1 LVGEGTGEG
10 TGSMTEEKIRI
21 LIVDD
26 IPETRENLKKL
37 LYFESDIEVVGAATN
52 GEEGI
57 ELAKQYRP
65 HVVLMDIN
73 MPGMDGITASEAIT
87 QEVPFA
93 QVIMMSVQS
102 EADYLRRAML
112 AGARDF
118 LTKPF
123 TSDELISTI
132 RRVHEMAASRRM
144 AMPMPQAAGP
154 SAGGTP
160 AGPPPQLGKVITV
173 FSPKG
178 GVGCSMIAVNLALAL
193 RKLTEPD
200 CKVALVDA
208 SLQFGDIGVMLNL
221 QPIRSVADLASQIDE
236 LDSYL
241 IETVMLPHQSEIRA
255 LLAPPRPEMAD
266 LLTPDHMKTILQEL
280 RSSFDYIIVDTW
292 TALHDLVLQVLDTS
306 DRIVLVTIPDVPSI
320 KNVRLFFDVTEAL
333 DYPPNKL
340 ILVVNQVD
348 RRVGGISV
356 KLIEENLKHPVA
368 ARIPFDDRT
377 ALVSINQGV
386 PFVLGDRRNPLAQA
400 IFKMG
405 EVLIKDL
412 EEEEEATQ
420 PEVKETPSRAR
431 LGRLFR

>member
-1 LVGEGTGEG
+1 
-10 TGSMTEEKIRI
+10 MTEEKIRI

-37 LYFESDIEVVGAATN
+37 LYFESDIEVVGAATS

-57 ELAKQYRP
+57 ELAKQCQP

-144 AMPMPQAAGP
+144 AMPVPQVAGP
-154 SAGGTP
+154 GIGVVS
-160 AGPPPQLGKVITV
+160 AGPPPQLGKIITV
-173 FSPKG
+173 FSSKG

-193 RKLTEPD
+193 KKLTEPD
-200 CKVALVDA
+200 GKVALVDA

-221 QPIRSVADLASQIDE
+221 QPTRSVADLATQIEE

-241 IETVMLPHQSEIRA
+241 IETVMIPHQSEIRA

-266 LLTPDHMKTILQEL
+266 LITPDHIKTILEEL
-280 RSSFDYIIVDTW
+280 RKNFDYIIVDTW
-292 TALHDLVLQVLDTS
+292 TALHDLVLRVLDIS
-306 DRIVLVTIPDVPSI
+306 DRILLVTIPDVPSI

-333 DYPPNKL
+333 EYPADKL
-340 ILVVNQVD
+340 ILVVNQAD
-348 RRVGGISV
+348 RRAGGISV

-377 ALVSINQGV
+377 ALLSINQGV

-400 IFKMG
+400 IFKLG

-412 EEEEEATQ
+412 EEKEEEAVAQ
-420 PEVKETPSRAR
+420 MEAKETKSRVR